1 MNLFTVCSD
10 NGQRLKAQY
19 ESGFSAEDRAKAEPF
34 LEDVRERGRLSINR
48 TPSHLF
54 NILQER
60 IYLNVHRF
68 AERESGRLGK
78 SVEDILHE
86 KLKDKWFAKRVAFDS
101 HFEAGTAF
109 LYASLNIGNAG
120 ALHYGD
126 YCIIWKRDLHNDY
139 RTGYLEGDSLV
150 RFVSNS
156 NEVDEESLSVG
167 CACHDT
173 KQYLAVHKHRA
184 VALSADRSLWANCL
198 CNDGKEDKQDYI
210 EAIFENGTGEVAI
223 SYIEEIRLPQE
234 NKKRYEDTEQELR
247 LLDDEE
253 YAIFEE
259 TDAETAQMVTA
270 FQKISEI
277 IAERGLPMIKGIK
290 DA

>member
-10 NGQRLKAQY
+10 NGQLLKAQY
-19 ESGFSAEDRAKAEPF
+19 ESDFSAEDRAKAEPF
-34 LEDVRERGRLSINR
+34 LEEVRERGRLSVNR
-48 TPSHLF
+48 SPSHLF

-126 YCIIWKRDLHNDY
+126 YCIVWNEVLLRNY
-139 RTGYLEGDSLV
+139 RTGYLAGDSLK
-150 RFVSNS
+150 RFVSET

-167 CACHDT
+167 CACHET
-173 KQYLAVHKHRA
+173 KQYLAVHKHRD
-184 VALSADRSLWANCL
+184 VVVSEDRKLWADCL
-198 CNDGKEDKQDYI
+198 YKDEKEDKPDYI
-210 EAIFENGTGEVAI
+210 EAIFENGTGEVST
-223 SYIEEIRLPQE
+223 SYIEEIRLLE
-234 NKKRYEDTEQELR
+234 SKLEEYEDEALMYSR
-247 LLDDEE
+247 LNP
-253 YAIFEE
+253 
-259 TDAETAQMVTA
+259 AQ
-270 FQKISEI
+270 K
-277 IAERGLPMIKGIK
+277 AERVAQKRAVSKGYAPFGDICIALEGMGIEVK
-290 DA
+290 GV

>member
-10 NGQRLKAQY
+10 NGQLLKAQY
-19 ESGFSAEDRAKAEPF
+19 ESDFSAEDRAKAEPF
-34 LEDVRERGRLSINR
+34 LEEVRERGRLSINR

-68 AERESGRLGK
+68 AERESVRLDK

-210 EAIFENGTGEVAI
+210 EAIFENGTGEVAT
-223 SYIEEIRLPQE
+223 SYIEEIRLPE
-234 NKKRYEDTEQELR
+234 SK
-247 LLDDEE
+247 LLE
-253 YAIFEE
+253 YAEALANYATLDESEMDDFVEKEAPPHFADYI
-259 TDAETAQMVTA
+259 
-270 FQKISEI
+270 KISGALNGRDI
-277 IAERGLPMIKGIK
+277 LKGV
-290 DA
+290 